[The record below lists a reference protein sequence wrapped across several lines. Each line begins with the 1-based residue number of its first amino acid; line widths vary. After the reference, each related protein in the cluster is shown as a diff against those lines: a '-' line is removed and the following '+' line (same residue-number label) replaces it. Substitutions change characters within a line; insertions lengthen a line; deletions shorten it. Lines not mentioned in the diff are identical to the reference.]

1 MEFTAE
7 LRQLEAMQ
15 GDLPDSSATDR
26 AKKDFAELKKDFAKL
41 KGDDVEIANAEK
53 DLAKAEKDL
62 AKAERDLASAAHL
75 ENPDNET
82 LKAAYLA
89 AIDTFTPQTET
100 DRQKKKDGGV
110 SPNVA

>member
-1 MEFTAE
+1 MATATLQTKEEGSEKKLRDLQPLAFMEFTAE

-53 DLAKAEKDL
+53 DLAKA
-62 AKAERDLASAAHL
+62 
-75 ENPDNET
+75 
-82 LKAAYLA
+82 
-89 AIDTFTPQTET
+89 
-100 DRQKKKDGGV
+100 
-110 SPNVA
+110 